1 MRIYTHLLQYG
12 VTYRQ
17 EHAHEEGIWCVSWVK
32 NVARDVDYLVTG
44 AADNM
49 VKAWTWYVCLL
60 SCLLVIQSACV
71 LSHPCIY
78 RVWYV
83 CLWVWQCEATCDQL
97 LVAMVTS
104 S

>member
-1 MRIYTHLLQYG
+1 MRIYTHSLQYG

-60 SCLLVIQSACV
+60 PSLLYLLPSLLYLLLWSLCSHLCV
-71 LSHPCIY
+71 TIN
-78 RVWYV
+78 
-83 CLWVWQCEATCDQL
+83 
-97 LVAMVTS
+97 
-104 S
+104 

>member
-1 MRIYTHLLQYG
+1 MCARVLVIHISLQYG

-49 VKAWTWYVCLL
+49 VKAWTWYVTM
-60 SCLLVIQSACV
+60 S
-71 LSHPCIY
+71 
-78 RVWYV
+78 
-83 CLWVWQCEATCDQL
+83 T
-97 LVAMVTS
+97 VA
-104 S
+104 